1 MENRMSDRSLAAL
14 TTFLDY
20 LASKGLMAKNTA
32 AGRKAACGKVLG
44 VLDPEE
50 QSDVLNIDLDD
61 AMTRFINLEGR
72 GYTPS
77 SLNVYKSRVASALSD
92 FASYLQNPAAF
103 KPSTASKK
111 SNGETT
117 KRSGV
122 SRSPKRPSV
131 EADVQKRQEPPQG
144 APSAN
149 VFPIPIRADVV
160 VRINGLP
167 FDLTPAEAEKIASV
181 VKAMAMATD

>member
-1 MENRMSDRSLAAL
+1 MSDRSLGGL

-20 LASKGLMAKNTA
+20 LSSKGLMAKNTA

-50 QSDVLNIDLDD
+50 QSDVLNLDLDD

-72 GYTPS
+72 AYTPN
-77 SLNVYKSRVASALSD
+77 SLNVYKSRVASSLSD

-111 SNGETT
+111 SNGESA
-117 KRSGV
+117 KRSGP
-122 SRSPKRPSV
+122 SRSSKRTAAEV
-131 EADVQKRQEPPQG
+131 DVQKRQE
-144 APSAN
+144 APHNTTSAN

>member
-1 MENRMSDRSLAAL
+1 MSDRSLGGL

-20 LASKGLMAKNTA
+20 LSSKGLMAKNTA

-50 QSDVLNIDLDD
+50 QSDVLNLDLDD

-72 GYTPS
+72 AYTPN
-77 SLNVYKSRVASALSD
+77 SLNVYKSRVASSLSD

-111 SNGETT
+111 SNGESA
-117 KRSGV
+117 KRSG
-122 SRSPKRPSV
+122 
-131 EADVQKRQEPPQG
+131 
-144 APSAN
+144 PSAN